1 MSFADGLDSGIN
13 LSLKISALQLQKEE
27 EARLREKAKYD
38 AMTAQ
43 STMQKNIL
51 ESQKI
56 LEETE
61 ELRYKNTDA
70 YRRRQEAVLESNMNW
85 RDTVSESIRV
95 DTEEGKRIAERNQDV
110 ENWNVTTE
118 LLASANRWALDP
130 VLIEQRKSN
139 SPEWQAWQNNTLKV
153 LSKLHDDGSDIVEAI
168 NPRYLQAI
176 TKISEVLE
184 PNGSELNLDNTDLS
198 QYSSDITTIF
208 RPKLGTYLGKQ
219 YKDDK
224 GNEGEIIDIRLT
236 GGFPAVDE
244 GTKAIIE
251 TEYTIQT
258 PSGEKKKITGFLPD
272 RSASVIRGDIEQSD
286 AVAVSVADLI
296 DQTAVGKTLAGM
308 MLDNPGVIEVM
319 QEINGINSAKYF
331 PPDQKFEALIL
342 ETAEELRDQSNIDIE
357 DKKIKNNVSRFSRL
371 PFNSNDTADMETVDR
386 GLRSLSQSFDGFGNY
401 LGQKTVDGKTYLTL
415 PEGETIDGIINKTKL
430 SVQDSLNIARSST
443 RIPSG
448 AGSTR
453 LQRKNIYDFSI
464 GTNKLEISRGES
476 SAEFLPKLKTQ
487 YGDDVIDNAIQDIRN
502 ELSQTYS
509 GDVMDND
516 FALLSE
522 LYYYLGSRRRR

>member
-1 MSFADGLDSGIN
+1 
-13 LSLKISALQLQKEE
+13 
-27 EARLREKAKYD
+27 
-38 AMTAQ
+38 
-43 STMQKNIL
+43 
-51 ESQKI
+51 
-56 LEETE
+56 
-61 ELRYKNTDA
+61 
-70 YRRRQEAVLESNMNW
+70 
-85 RDTVSESIRV
+85 
-95 DTEEGKRIAERNQDV
+95 
-110 ENWNVTTE
+110 
-118 LLASANRWALDP
+118 
-130 VLIEQRKSN
+130 
-139 SPEWQAWQNNTLKV
+139 
-153 LSKLHDDGSDIVEAI
+153 VEAI

-208 RPKLGTYLGKQ
+208 RPKLGTYLGKK